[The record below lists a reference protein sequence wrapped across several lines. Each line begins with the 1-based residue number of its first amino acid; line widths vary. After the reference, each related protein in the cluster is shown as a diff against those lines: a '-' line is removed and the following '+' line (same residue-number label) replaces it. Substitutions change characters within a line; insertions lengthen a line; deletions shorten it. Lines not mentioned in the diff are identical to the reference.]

1 MELIITQ
8 RWKTKS
14 HKLITRSSDSVHLS
28 PGTKLD
34 IKRTQTYRHPA
45 LQIPHN
51 KERMQLLTYDIDE
64 KENHMIHVFDI
75 DSLHFNLGAK
85 VVQS

>member
-1 MELIITQ
+1 MIQSWQ
-8 RWKTKS
+8 RKS
-14 HKLITRSSDSVHLS
+14 HKLITHISDSVHLN

-34 IKRTQTYRHPA
+34 IKLTQTYRHPEP
-45 LQIPHN
+45 QIPHN
-51 KERMQLLTYDIDE
+51 KEWMQVLTHDIDE
-64 KENHMIHVFDI
+64 KENHRIHISNI